1 MSVFE
6 INNIIDSIQADMT
19 AIPKMDAYAIY
30 LRKSQADDPSE
41 TVEEVI
47 SRHKDILTQHAARK
61 GLYIAGV
68 YQEVVSG
75 ENISARKEF
84 QRLIQDCYDGKYKGI
99 LVVEIT
105 RLSRGDQGDAKV
117 VLDMLK
123 YANNNS
129 GVLVVTPTKV
139 YDVAHNSD
147 DEEYMEFELFMS
159 RREYKMINKRMQRGK
174 DQAIVEGQYMGS
186 YRPYGYNIVK
196 MRKIRTLE
204 PHPDEAPIVKMI
216 FEWTVKDNMTAYE
229 VAKRLD
235 AMGVPT
241 YTGALEWSR
250 ATIKT
255 ILANPVYIGKVR
267 YYDRMEVRKMV
278 DGKIVKSRPRSNHT
292 EHYMEYEGRHKAHAL
307 VDAETFKAANARFVS
322 DKTKADL
329 DLVNPLAGLLYCP
342 NCEKAMVYNGYNTRP
357 SIAPRYLHAQSRI
370 CKVKSVKASDVIDA
384 LVHALKLYIEDF
396 EMQVDNTPTV
406 DEAAIAAQIDTL
418 NKELRKSERILAKL
432 FNSWEAET
440 ISDNEFVQRKAV
452 HNERITSIKQ
462 QIEALEDAIP
472 EQEELEERII
482 QFSDVIDSL
491 LDDTLSAESKNMA
504 LKSIIER
511 IYFSRENNS
520 EFVLDIQ
527 TK

>member
-1 MSVFE
+1 MTVFE
-6 INNIIDSIQADMT
+6 ANNIIDEVLH
-19 AIPKMDAYAIY
+19 PKMDAYAIY
-30 LRKSQADDPSE
+30 LRKSQSDDPAE

-47 SRHKDILTQHAARK
+47 KRHKDILTQHAARK
-61 GLYIAGV
+61 GLFIGGI

-75 ENISARKEF
+75 ENIAARKEF
-84 QRLIQDCYDGKYKGI
+84 QRLIQDCYDGKYRGI

-105 RLSRGDQGDAKV
+105 RLSRGDQGDAKT

-174 DQAIVEGQYMGS
+174 DQAIVEGQYMAS

-196 MRKIRTLE
+196 TRKIRTLE
-204 PHPDEAPIVKMI
+204 PHPEEAPIVKMI

-241 YTGALEWSR
+241 YTGNAEWSR

-255 ILANPVYIGKVR
+255 ILANPVYIGRVR
-267 YYDRMEVRKMV
+267 YNDRMEVRKMV

-292 EHYMEYEGRHKAHAL
+292 EHYMEYEGLHKAHAL
-307 VDAETFKAANARFVS
+307 VDEETFKAANAKFVA
-322 DKTKADL
+322 DKTKAEL
-329 DLVNPLAGLLYCP
+329 ELVNPLAGLLYCP
-342 NCEKAMVYNGYNTRP
+342 NCDKAMVYNGYNTRP
-357 SIAPRYLHAQSRI
+357 TIEPRFLHAQSRV
-370 CKVKSVKASDVIDA
+370 CKVKSVKVSDVMDA
-384 LVHALKLYIEDF
+384 LIHSLKLYIEDF
-396 EMQVDNTPTV
+396 EMQTDNTQTI

-418 NKELRKSERILAKL
+418 NAELRKSERILAKL
-432 FNSWEAET
+432 FSSWEAET
-440 ISDNEFVQRKAV
+440 ITDNEFVQRKAV
-452 HNERITSIKQ
+452 HNERIESIKH
-462 QIEALEDAIP
+462 QIEVLEDTIP
-472 EQEELEERII
+472 QQEAMEERIM
-482 QFSDVIDSL
+482 QFTDVLEAL
-491 LDDTLSAESKNMA
+491 LDDTLSAEAKNMA
-504 LKSIIER
+504 LKSIISR
-511 IYFSRENNS
+511 IYFSRENNA
-520 EFVLDIQ
+520 EFDLDIQ